1 MISEVVGLGCSIV
14 NFLEVNIQALEMTTG
29 AGNSTRTPVFFTALS
44 LLGTRYINTPPPLE

>member
-29 AGNSTRTPVFFTALS
+29 AGNSTRTPVFYMAVS
-44 LLGTRYINTPPPLE
+44 LLGIKNINTLSPLE